1 MLHQN
6 VNKNWFNQSSV
17 IAFQVPEVSE
27 MSTQQLDKTHSRLEA
42 PHSRSLETK
51 HHIVT
56 IFDPRYCLQL
66 PILSKECYIQHSVE
80 FNPDQLRQLRK
91 CEEYNEGL
99 HLSMNLARGGT
110 DPHIQGVLP

>member
-1 MLHQN
+1 MRYFDKLFVSPQN
-6 VNKNWFNQSSV
+6 FNKKWFNQSSV

-56 IFDPRYCLQL
+56 IFDPRYCLHVL
-66 PILSKECYIQHSVE
+66 PFEEKCHILNSLE
-80 FNPDQLRQLRK
+80 FDPDQV
-91 CEEYNEGL
+91 EE
-99 HLSMNLARGGT
+99 
-110 DPHIQGVLP
+110 V